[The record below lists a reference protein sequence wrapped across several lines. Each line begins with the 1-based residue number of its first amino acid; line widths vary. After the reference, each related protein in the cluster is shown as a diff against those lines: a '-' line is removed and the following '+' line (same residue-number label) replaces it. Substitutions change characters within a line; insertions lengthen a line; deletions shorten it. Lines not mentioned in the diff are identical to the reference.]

1 LGFNN
6 KELIILKNNQKYIV
20 GIDGCKY
27 GWIAIK
33 IGEDAQFSISK
44 HSDFNSIFK
53 EYPSA
58 EKYLVDMVIGLADEN
73 HPREVEYFARQKLKP
88 NRTSSVFTPPC
99 RAAVYAKNYDTA
111 KKKNIAILGKSFSI
125 QAWNIVP
132 KIREIDEFILGNEV
146 YKNRIFEAHPEVCF
160 ASLNN
165 QIPMVFKKK
174 EKVGIEERI
183 NLLQSIFPKSK
194 EIFEQGNTHFLKKEV
209 KSDDL
214 ADALGLAV
222 TGYLGMKYG
231 FHFLFPKEKK
241 QDIHGLEMNMIFYKY

>member
-1 LGFNN
+1 
-6 KELIILKNNQKYIV
+6 LKNNQKYIV

-99 RAAVYAKNYDTA
+99 RAAVYAKNYDAA

>member
-1 LGFNN
+1 
-6 KELIILKNNQKYIV
+6 LKNNQKYIV

>member
-1 LGFNN
+1 M
-6 KELIILKNNQKYIV
+6 ENNQKYIV

-33 IGEDAQFSISK
+33 IDTNTQFSISK
-44 HSDFNSIFK
+44 HSEFSSIFK
-53 EYPSA
+53 VYPTA
-58 EKYLVDMVIGLADEN
+58 EKYLVDMVIGLADKN
-73 HPREVEYFARQKLKP
+73 HPREVEKFAREKLKP

-99 RAAVYAKNYDTA
+99 RAAIYEETYEVAKE
-111 KKKNIAILGKSFSI
+111 KNKTILGKSFSI

-132 KIREIDEFILGNEV
+132 KIREVDQFILENKE

-160 ASLNN
+160 ASLNT
-165 QIPMVFKKK
+165 QTPMIFKKK
-174 EKVGIEERI
+174 EKEGIEERI

-194 EIFEQGNTHFLKKEV
+194 DIFKEGNSQFLKKEV

-214 ADALGLAV
+214 VDALGLAV

-231 FHFLFPKEKK
+231 LDFLIPIEKK
-241 QDIHGLEMNMIFYKY
+241 QDIYGLKMNMVFFEVKKAF

>member
-1 LGFNN
+1 M
-6 KELIILKNNQKYIV
+6 KNNQKYIV

-99 RAAVYAKNYDTA
+99 RAAVYAKNYDAA

>member
-1 LGFNN
+1 MGFNN